1 MHHSFFSKNQQDFSE
16 YVPPVP
22 EKLYLEV
29 GTPWVDRVYD
39 RKSVPGFFVI
49 WTTQIWHFLES
60 ASTQRGALL

>member
-1 MHHSFFSKNQQDFSE
+1 MVGMNKFYPEAFFLFHDTVWVSMDCAI
-16 YVPPVP
+16 PPVP

-49 WTTQIWHFLES
+49 
-60 ASTQRGALL
+60 